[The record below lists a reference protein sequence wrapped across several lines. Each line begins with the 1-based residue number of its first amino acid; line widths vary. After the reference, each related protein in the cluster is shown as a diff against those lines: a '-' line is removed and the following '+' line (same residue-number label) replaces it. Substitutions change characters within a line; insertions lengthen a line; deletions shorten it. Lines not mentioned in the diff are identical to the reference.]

1 MRSTAFKIIYG
12 IMVLLIGFMFISNAL
27 MDRTRN
33 FFEQEA
39 LVNLNEGNI
48 SGFVD
53 NTMLIVGSN
62 KYLEEP
68 IYRFVYNR
76 EDINFKV
83 YIYHFTK
90 EGKKSVTEGIMLY
103 LHDFSSKE
111 KLDGIRLEIK
121 ENSSTFISNNYNL
134 KFKGEILKGFVAE
147 PIYFSEGK
155 FYNDAQ
161 NNSTSLSKINQIN
174 FKGIKDDKVLD
185 DSFLEINNDDLYDLN
200 SAREPKYKIEG
211 KTIISNSF
219 NGNTDAYKSI
229 IEKYELEERTKT
241 PDFTT
246 LSKYNNVLTR
256 TLILYAV
263 ISTLTTALV
272 FFGRPLLNKIKSRK
286 VSKDI
291 DKDN

>member
-39 LVNLNEGNI
+39 LVNLNEGKI
-48 SGFVD
+48 TDFVD

-68 IYRFVYNR
+68 IYRFVYNS

-90 EGKKSVTEGIMLY
+90 ESKKSVTEGIMLY

-111 KLDGIRLEIK
+111 NFDGIRLEIK

-134 KFKGEILKGFVAE
+134 KFKGGILKGFVAE
-147 PIYFSEGK
+147 PIYFGEGK
-155 FYNDAQ
+155 FYNDTQ

-174 FKGIKDDKVLD
+174 FKGIKEDKVLD
-185 DSFLEINNDDLYDLN
+185 DSFLEINNDDFYDLN
-200 SAREPKYKIEG
+200 SASEPEYKIEG

-263 ISTLTTALV
+263 VSTLTTALV

>member
-39 LVNLNEGNI
+39 LVNLNEGKI
-48 SGFVD
+48 TDFVD

-68 IYRFVYNR
+68 IYRFVYNS

-90 EGKKSVTEGIMLY
+90 ESKKSVTEGIMLY

-111 KLDGIRLEIK
+111 NFDGIRLEIK

-134 KFKGEILKGFVAE
+134 KFKEGILKGFVAE

-174 FKGIKDDKVLD
+174 FKGIKEDKVLD

-200 SAREPKYKIEG
+200 SASEPEYKIEG

-286 VSKDI
+286 VSKDV